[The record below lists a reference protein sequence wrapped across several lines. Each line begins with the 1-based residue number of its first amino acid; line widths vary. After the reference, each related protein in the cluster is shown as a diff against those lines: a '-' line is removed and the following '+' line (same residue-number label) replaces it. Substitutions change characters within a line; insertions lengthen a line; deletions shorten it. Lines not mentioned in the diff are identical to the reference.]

1 MILRNSNKRAD
12 MVFEEGK
19 SLKAQMRR
27 ANKLGARWV
36 IFVGEEEVK
45 RGVVKVRDMET
56 GEEFITTLK
65 N

>member
-1 MILRNSNKRAD
+1 
-12 MVFEEGK
+12 
-19 SLKAQMRR
+19 MRR

-36 IFVGEEEVK
+36 VFVGEEEVK